1 MTEAVARPQPG
12 PPRPWQFPSF
22 DRKRIAGGQV
32 IAAHLPG
39 RPLALT
45 SLVVDAGAAL
55 EPTGHEGVAEIV
67 ARAMSEGAAGRD
79 AYEFA
84 VAGEAIGATWRSST
98 DWDSLRLGFEVPV
111 GELGAA
117 TRLLADA
124 ARSAAFADDA
134 LSRVIDERIDEVGL
148 ERSQPMVLAAEAFG
162 AAVFEPQS
170 RYARPDGGDPG
181 SLDSLSHADIR
192 RYRDGRVRKEA
203 ATLVVVGDLG
213 DADVEELGAIVFD
226 GWEGPADAAGAPEV
240 DPRQAG
246 RRVVVVDRPGSV
258 QSVLM
263 VGHDGPRRATDD
275 YVAMT
280 TMALILGGMF
290 SSRLNMKLR
299 EEKGYAYGAFGGF
312 DARKH
317 GGVFVARAA
326 VQSEVTAPALLDMV
340 GEIERMRA
348 DGVTSAE
355 VEQARAYRA
364 GVFPVNFAGVMSVGA
379 GLGDIVVHDFPDDHF
394 DRLRAQILDTT
405 LDEVNA
411 AAADRLRPDELVAV
425 VVGDATALAG
435 PLEDLGL
442 GPVEILRD
450 QE

>member
-1 MTEAVARPQPG
+1 
-12 PPRPWQFPSF
+12 
-22 DRKRIAGGQV
+22 
-32 IAAHLPG
+32 
-39 RPLALT
+39 
-45 SLVVDAGAAL
+45 
-55 EPTGHEGVAEIV
+55 
-67 ARAMSEGAAGRD
+67 
-79 AYEFA
+79 
-84 VAGEAIGATWRSST
+84 
-98 DWDSLRLGFEVPV
+98 
-111 GELGAA
+111 
-117 TRLLADA
+117 
-124 ARSAAFADDA
+124 
-134 LSRVIDERIDEVGL
+134 
-148 ERSQPMVLAAEAFG
+148 
-162 AAVFEPQS
+162 
-170 RYARPDGGDPG
+170 
-181 SLDSLSHADIR
+181 
-192 RYRDGRVRKEA
+192 
-203 ATLVVVGDLG
+203 
-213 DADVEELGAIVFD
+213 
-226 GWEGPADAAGAPEV
+226 
-240 DPRQAG
+240 
-246 RRVVVVDRPGSV
+246 
-258 QSVLM
+258 
-263 VGHDGPRRATDD
+263 
-275 YVAMT
+275 MT